1 MVDNVAG
8 EAGQFGAS
16 RRVQVTLADGSV
28 LRLAGLAREEL
39 LTLQWQQ
46 EQQFAAQIL
55 AAPKGST
62 ERAEAVRRA
71 YDTVTQIFAAVQGL
85 LGGPLRMGLHPRQER
100 LVLETLQRQRRR
112 KMEPRLFEIGYASGV
127 LLERVA
133 RAGFPVAGI
142 EVSPAMRCQALQ
154 RLGADHAPRLFLG
167 DFLHAESL
175 QTAGPFTL
183 VYWNDVFE
191 HVPPD
196 EILDYLRRIHE
207 LLVPGGQL
215 ITVTPNWHLRP
226 SDITRLFH
234 PVRTAAAGVHLKEYT
249 LREVTSLLRQA
260 GFARVATPLLVLPR
274 RIVLCGSGLAGLKR
288 AAERGLEALPYA
300 LTRLF
305 CRGAALSTTIA
316 TKDGP
321 IRKCPE
327 NRARHAPRDAGPQSP
342 RDAEPQ
348 SSRSTRPHA
357 EREQYGA
364 PLLVEVL
371 RCPACRGLLE
381 WSGEGCRCMGE
392 GCRSAFPKARGVPV
406 LIHEP
411 QSVFRIAAFLNEE
424 PTFFKPK
431 SPWRAWLSRRLP
443 DLSHNL
449 AARRVLR
456 QLRDRLLE
464 RSRRPRV
471 LVIGA
476 GELGVG
482 LETLLDEPAIEVLEV
497 DASLGSRVQVVCD
510 AHDLPL
516 ADGAFDGVVIQAVL
530 EHVLDP
536 VRCVAEIHRV
546 LKPGGLVYADTP
558 LVCQVH
564 GREFDFT
571 RYTRL
576 GHRRLFRHFGEL
588 DSGISSGP
596 AMALG
601 WTMRYFLL
609 SFSGRPWVRAAISGF
624 SRLTLFW
631 LKYLDYLLLASP
643 AALDAAFAFYFLGE
657 KREEILDDRE
667 LIRSYRGGF

>member
-1 MVDNVAG
+1 MVAFGGRFHGWEDLSLDGRVDNVAG
-8 EAGQFGAS
+8 AAGRGDAS
-16 RRVQVTLADGSV
+16 LGVQVTLADGSV
-28 LRLAGLAREEL
+28 LPLAGLSRQDL

-46 EQQFAAQIL
+46 EQQFAARIL
-55 AAPKGST
+55 AAPKGSPD
-62 ERAEAVRRA
+62 RAEVLRHA
-71 YDTVTQIFAAVQGL
+71 YDTVTQLFAAAQGFL
-85 LGGPLRMGLHPRQER
+85 DEPVRMGLHPRHER

-112 KMEPRLFEIGYASGV
+112 KMEPRFFEIGYASGV
-127 LLERVA
+127 LLDRVA
-133 RAGFPVAGI
+133 RAGFPIAGI
-142 EVSPAMRCQALQ
+142 EVSEAMRRQALK
-154 RLGADHAPRLFLG
+154 RLGPDHASRLYLG
-167 DFLHAESL
+167 DFLRAEIL

-215 ITVTPNWHLRP
+215 ITITPNWHVRP
-226 SDITRLFH
+226 SDITRVFQ
-234 PVRTAAAGVHLKEYT
+234 PARTAAAGVHLKEYT

-260 GFARVATPLLVLPR
+260 GFARVATPLVVLPR
-274 RIVLCGSGLAGLKR
+274 RMVLCGTGLAGLKR

-300 LTRLF
+300 LARLF

-316 TKDGP
+316 TKD
-321 IRKCPE
+321 RT
-327 NRARHAPRDAGPQSP
+327 RHAPRDA
-342 RDAEPQ
+342 D
-348 SSRSTRPHA
+348 PHA
-357 EREQYGA
+357 EREEYLS
-364 PLLVEVL
+364 PSLVEVL

-381 WSGEGCRCMGE
+381 WTVEGCRCAGE
-392 GCRSAFPKARGVPV
+392 GCRSEFPRSGGVPL
-406 LIHEP
+406 LIHEA
-411 QSVFRIAAFLNEE
+411 QSVFSIAAFLNRE
-424 PTFFKPK
+424 PTFFKPV

-449 AARRVLR
+449 AARRVLGR
-456 QLRDRLLE
+456 MRDRLLQ

-476 GELGVG
+476 GEVGVG
-482 LETLLDEPAIEVLEV
+482 LETLLEEPAIEMVEV
-497 DASLGSRVQVVCD
+497 DASLGPRVQVVCD

-558 LVCQVH
+558 QVCQVH

-588 DSGISSGP
+588 ESGISSGP

-601 WTMRYFLL
+601 WTVRYFLL
-609 SFSGRPWVRAAISGF
+609 SISSRPLVRAAISGF

-631 LKYLDYLLLASP
+631 LKYLDYLLLAKP
-643 AALDAAFAFYFLGE
+643 AAMDAAFAFYFLGE
-657 KREEILDDRE
+657 KRDEILHDRD
-667 LIRSYRGGF
+667 LVRSYRGGF

>member
-1 MVDNVAG
+1 MRRQALKRLGPDH
-8 EAGQFGAS
+8 AS
-16 RRVQVTLADGSV
+16 RL
-28 LRLAGLAREEL
+28 
-39 LTLQWQQ
+39 
-46 EQQFAAQIL
+46 
-55 AAPKGST
+55 
-62 ERAEAVRRA
+62 
-71 YDTVTQIFAAVQGL
+71 Y
-85 LGGPLRMGLHPRQER
+85 
-100 LVLETLQRQRRR
+100 
-112 KMEPRLFEIGYASGV
+112 
-127 LLERVA
+127 
-133 RAGFPVAGI
+133 
-142 EVSPAMRCQALQ
+142 
-154 RLGADHAPRLFLG
+154 LG
-167 DFLHAESL
+167 DFLRAEIL
-175 QTAGPFTL
+175 QTAGPVTL

-215 ITVTPNWHLRP
+215 ITITPNWHVRP
-226 SDITRLFH
+226 SDITRMFH
-234 PVRTAAAGVHLKEYT
+234 PARTAAAGVHLKEYT

-260 GFARVATPLLVLPR
+260 GFARVATPLVVLPR
-274 RIVLCGSGLAGLKR
+274 RMVLCGSGLAGLKR

-300 LTRLF
+300 LARLI

-316 TKDGP
+316 TKDAVP
-321 IRKCPE
+321 
-327 NRARHAPRDAGPQSP
+327 
-342 RDAEPQ
+342 
-348 SSRSTRPHA
+348 A
-357 EREQYGA
+357 ERTSVSSGRTEVR
-364 PLLVEVL
+364 PTESLSDKCLSPSLVETL

-381 WSGEGCRCMGE
+381 WTADGCRCTGE
-392 GCRSAFPKARGVPV
+392 GCRSEFPKSGGVPL
-406 LIHEP
+406 LIHEAH
-411 QSVFRIAAFLNEE
+411 SLFSIAAFLNRE
-424 PTFFKPK
+424 PTFFKPV

-449 AARRVLR
+449 AARRVLG
-456 QLRDRLLE
+456 QMRDRLLE

-476 GELGVG
+476 SEVGVG
-482 LETLLDEPAIEVLEV
+482 LERLLDEPAIEVVEV

-558 LVCQVH
+558 QVCQVH

-588 DSGISSGP
+588 ESGISSGP

-601 WTMRYFLL
+601 WTIRYFLL
-609 SFSGRPWVRAAISGF
+609 SFSNRPLVRAAVSGL

-631 LKYLDYLLLASP
+631 LKYLDYLLLAKP
-643 AALDAAFAFYFLGE
+643 GALDAAFAFYFLGE
-657 KREEILDDRE
+657 KREKILQDRD
-667 LIRSYRGGF
+667 LIRGYRGGF

>member
-1 MVDNVAG
+1 LDGTVDNLAG
-8 EAGQFGAS
+8 AAGQLDGS
-16 RRVQVTLADGSV
+16 RCVQVTLADGSV
-28 LRLAGLAREEL
+28 LPLAGLSREDL

-46 EQQFAAQIL
+46 EQQFATQIL
-55 AAPKGST
+55 AAPKGSPD
-62 ERAEAVRRA
+62 RAEVLRHT
-71 YDTVTQIFAAVQGL
+71 YDTVTQLFAAAQGFL
-85 LGGPLRMGLHPRQER
+85 EEPLRMGLHPRQER
-100 LVLETLQRQRRR
+100 LVLETLKRQRRR
-112 KMEPRLFEIGYASGV
+112 KMEPRFFEIGYSSGV

-133 RAGFPVAGI
+133 RAGFPMAGI
-142 EVSPAMRCQALQ
+142 EVSEAMRRQAVQ
-154 RLGADHAPRLFLG
+154 RLGPEHAPQLYLG
-167 DFLHAESL
+167 DFLRAEML

-207 LLVPGGQL
+207 ILVPGGQL
-215 ITVTPNWHLRP
+215 ITITPNWHLRP
-226 SDITRLFH
+226 SDVTRAFH
-234 PVRTAAAGVHLKEYT
+234 PPRTTAAGVHLKEYT

-260 GFARVATPLLVLPR
+260 GFSRVATPLVVLPR
-274 RIVLCGSGLAGLKR
+274 RMVLCGDGLAGLKR
-288 AAERGLEALPYA
+288 AAERGLETLPYA
-300 LTRLF
+300 LTSLF

-316 TKDGP
+316 TKD
-321 IRKCPE
+321 RT
-327 NRARHAPRDAGPQSP
+327 RHAPRDA
-342 RDAEPQ
+342 D
-348 SSRSTRPHA
+348 PHA
-357 EREQYGA
+357 EREEHLSP
-364 PLLVEVL
+364 PLSEIL

-381 WSGEGCRCMGE
+381 WTVDGCRCVGE
-392 GCRSAFPKARGVPV
+392 GCRSEFPKSGGIPL

-411 QSVFRIAAFLNEE
+411 QSVFSIAAFLNRE
-424 PTFFKPK
+424 PTFFKPV

-449 AARRVLR
+449 AARRVLG
-456 QLRDRLLE
+456 QMRDRLLE

-476 GELGVG
+476 SEVGAG
-482 LETLLDEPAIEVLEV
+482 LETLLSEPAIEMVEV

-516 ADGAFDGVVIQAVL
+516 ADDVFDGVVIQAVL

-558 LVCQVH
+558 QVCQVH

-588 DSGISSGP
+588 ESGISSGP

-601 WTMRYFLL
+601 WTIRYFLL
-609 SFSGRPWVRAAISGF
+609 SFSNRPSVRAAISGF
-624 SRLTLFW
+624 SRLTFFW
-631 LKYLDYLLLASP
+631 LKYLDYLLLAKPS
-643 AALDAAFAFYFLGE
+643 ALDAAFAFYFLGE
-657 KREEILDDRE
+657 KRAQMLDDRE
-667 LIRSYRGGF
+667 LIRGYRGGF